1 METIKQGKPV
11 PCPVIDTHVHI
22 GACDDAGEFQPFVS
36 LEETIRYADDIGID
50 VLVTSPITLSF
61 GDMKRTNDE
70 AVEAIRAYPKRIYG
84 NLFVS
89 PSDGYEG
96 AKATVD
102 KYSKVDG
109 FVAIKLLT
117 GYFDELDH
125 PAYEYVWAFA
135 QEAQCP
141 VACHIYGKNPSQRSV
156 LAILKKYPDLK
167 LILAHM
173 GRFYVKEEFFD
184 FLDSDFLEKNK
195 DKPFWFD
202 VSSVTEP
209 EVFMR
214 TMAREDLRPR
224 LLFAA
229 DHPFGLIPG
238 VEMYSETMGGIFLTR
253 DEYPWSDPKQLEQF
267 AEEIKHFTYNN
278 YHCLKSLKDA
288 VMHYIPD
295 AAERKEFL
303 ENMFYYNA
311 CKVFGVE
318 P

>member
-1 METIKQGKPV
+1 MGIIETIKQGKPV

-70 AVEAIRAYPKRIYG
+70 AVEAIRAYPGRIYG

-96 AKATVD
+96 AKAVVD

-141 VACHIYGKNPSQRSV
+141 VTCHIYGKNPSQRSV
-156 LAILKKYPDLK
+156 LATLKKYPDVK
-167 LILAHM
+167 LILAHQ
-173 GRFYVKEEFFD
+173 GGGYAANTRF
-184 FLDSDFLEKNK
+184 
-195 DKPFWFD
+195 
-202 VSSVTEP
+202 
-209 EVFMR
+209 
-214 TMAREDLRPR
+214 
-224 LLFAA
+224 
-229 DHPFGLIPG
+229 
-238 VEMYSETMGGIFLTR
+238 
-253 DEYPWSDPKQLEQF
+253 F
-267 AEEIKHFTYNN
+267 AEYMKDYKLYLDTCGSLNNAMGIWEMAQLCGEDRLVYGSDILFMEPRYEIGKIAFSGMPEEVMKKIYAEN
-278 YHCLKSLKDA
+278 YLKILEGSSLSK
-288 VMHYIPD
+288 IELP
-295 AAERKEFL
+295 L
-303 ENMFYYNA
+303 
-311 CKVFGVE
+311 
-318 P
+318 